1 MNLMIAG
8 LAALGAALTLG
19 AAPARAEFVLS
30 GLALPGVLENSIAD
44 IGDRGQLVGWAWDG
58 TIQYSYLY
66 DAGLLTR
73 IDGPPGATA
82 TLAIGASETDVVV
95 GFWSDAAFTS
105 RPFVWAGG
113 NFLLTDLTI
122 PGATQVNLRAISP
135 DARYLSGFYTTA
147 SSAGT
152 GFIYDLTNHSLVA
165 DITHGSDRVFT
176 HGINSLGQV
185 AGSYHGVGGSG
196 GFVYDLATQ
205 TLNEFGFA
213 GVHARPRAIND
224 QGQMAGH
231 LTDAS
236 GQVKSWIGT
245 TAGYQVMAEHP
256 TLQAYAYGINGL
268 GQATGYFYDGDTGDL
283 SYYIATPVVMPATAG
298 PDPHVHSFSVAVT
311 ADVPIFIDP
320 LVAVGYTY
328 AVGAGDPLFKTVSLP
343 VGVGDN
349 QFEIVVDGQRFAV
362 AGHQVFDFTAH
373 GFADG
378 VAAFTVEGIEP
389 QAMLDPADAQAFAT
403 RLSFVASGMF
413 TGTQTALTFDYTPP
427 IPEPASAWLLLAG
440 LAAVLGRRRV
450 AVGAAARA
458 GVRAGVDAQGCR
470 A

>member
-30 GLALPGVLENSIAD
+30 GLALPGVLENTVDD

-58 TIQYSYLY
+58 TTQYGYLY

-73 IDGPPGATA
+73 IDGPPGATV
-82 TLAIGASETDVVV
+82 TRAIGVSETDVVV
-95 GFWSDAAFTS
+95 GDWSDATFTS

-122 PGATQVNLRAISP
+122 PGATQVYLRGISP
-135 DARYLSGFYTTA
+135 DARYLSGLYTTA

-205 TLNEFGFA
+205 TRNDFSFA
-213 GVHARPRAIND
+213 GVKAYPRAIND
-224 QGQMAGH
+224 QGQMAGF
-231 LTDAS
+231 LSDDA
-236 GQVKSWIGT
+236 GRTKGWIGDSS
-245 TAGYQVMAEHP
+245 GYQIVAEHP
-256 TLQAYAYGINGL
+256 TLNTLVYGINSL
-268 GQATGYFYDGDTGDL
+268 GQATGYFDGDPDGFI
-283 SYYIATPVVMPATAG
+283 YFIATPVVMPAAAG

-328 AVGAGDPLFKTVSLP
+328 AVGAGNPLFKTVSLP

-362 AGHQVFDFTAH
+362 AGHQIFDFTAH

-389 QAMLDPADAQAFAT
+389 QAMLDPANAQAFAT